1 MKFSEE
7 FRIRE
12 VGGKNIVYGS
22 KDSDGQQQVICLN
35 NSTVWLLEQLSGKDF
50 SLEEA
55 VSLVCSRYDV
65 DTDNARQ
72 DILSVLDVLCA
83 NGLLLK

>member
-22 KDSDGQQQVICLN
+22 KDAGGQQVICLN
-35 NSTVWLLEQLSGKDF
+35 NSTTWLLEQLSGKDF

>member
-35 NSTVWLLEQLSGKDF
+35 NSTTWLLEQLSGKDF

-72 DILSVLDVLCA
+72 DILSVLDVLFE

>member
-22 KDSDGQQQVICLN
+22 KSAGGQQVICLN
-35 NSTVWLLEQLSGKDF
+35 NSTTWLLEQLSGKDF